1 MAGQPTKNRPEF
13 DEQARKLCLLGHIDT
28 ELAEY
33 FEVDVS
39 TINNWKIAHPSFFES
54 IKNGRENAEA
64 DIVNSLY
71 NRAKGYEIDEEK
83 IVSDNGIPVMMTIK
97 KPIVPDPVSAI
108 FWLKN
113 RQPKKWRDKHE
124 TEQTSTNIKISV
136 SKEEAAEIKKSLDNE
151 I

>member
-1 MAGQPTKNRPEF
+1 MAGQPTKYRPEY
-13 DEQARKLCLLGHIDT
+13 DEQARKLCLLGHIDD

-33 FEVDVS
+33 FEVDIS
-39 TINNWKIAHPSFFES
+39 TIHNWKISHPSFFDS
-54 IKNGRENAEA
+54 IKSGRENADA

-83 IVSDNGIPVMMTIK
+83 IVSDNGIPVIMTVK
-97 KPIVPDPVSAI
+97 KHIVPDPVSAI

-113 RQPKKWRDKHE
+113 RQSKKWRDKHE
-124 TEQTSTNIKISV
+124 TEQTSTNINVSV
-136 SKEEAAEIKKSLDNE
+136 TKEEAAEIKKALDNE